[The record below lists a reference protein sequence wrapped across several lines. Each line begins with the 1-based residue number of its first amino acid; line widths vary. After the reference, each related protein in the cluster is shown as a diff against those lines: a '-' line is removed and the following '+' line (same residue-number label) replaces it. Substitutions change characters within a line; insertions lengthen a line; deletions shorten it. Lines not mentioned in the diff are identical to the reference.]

1 MKKRKGTFYKKD
13 IKERKMKKKKAI
25 KPQKKYSIN
34 YIKKLLSDD
43 HQP

>member
-25 KPQKKYSIN
+25 KPQKKYSVFE
-34 YIKKLLSDD
+34 LFSDD